1 MWVVVEVVS
10 LALRY
15 LPVHRLRVGRDYL
28 VYSGVTSTGSVASVH
43 SLMSPRWSHGLGFE
57 VPEGLV
63 GAGGGRVVRL
73 PGDRL
78 WERTREETG
87 AWWPQVL
94 PLVAVVGLLLLPPE
108 TGL

>member
-1 MWVVVEVVS
+1 MWVVVVVVVLS

-28 VYSGVTSTGSVASVH
+28 VYRGVTSTSSVASVH
-43 SLMSPRWSHGLGFE
+43 SLMSPRWGHGLGFE

-73 PGDRL
+73 PGDGL
-78 WERTREETG
+78 WERTREETW
-87 AWWPQVL
+87 AWWSQVL
-94 PLVAVVGLLLLPPE
+94 PLVVVLLLLPPE